1 MGFVRLESNL
11 ARSFSR
17 TEARKI
23 SCAAVLTCLLFSLV
37 FVAVIQPYMDPFP
50 ILGLRVTVGGPS
62 TMLVVEDES
71 GSGELES
78 EVLGVAAGGSQ
89 LVSSPPKNKISCND
103 DPRSDLCEMIGDV
116 RIQGNK
122 SSVILITD
130 TDTDNQKW
138 TIRPYPRKG
147 DESAMGNVRRVTLK
161 YSARDT
167 GTLPRCD
174 VNHSVPVVIFSDR
187 GYTGNLF
194 HDFTD
199 VLVPLFLTS
208 REFNGEVQFMVT
220 HMRQWWI
227 NKYERILSKL
237 SNYEILDFD
246 ADARAHCFPRALVGL
261 RCHKE
266 LSIDPARAPNGYDM
280 SDFRAFLRD
289 AYALNR
295 SRPLARAEGGARPR
309 LLIVARNR
317 TRSFV
322 NIGDVTR
329 AAREAGFEPV
339 SMEAAVSTGLGEVAR
354 VVNSCDAM
362 LGVHGAGLTNFLFLP
377 TNATLVQVVPWGGL
391 EGICR
396 LDFGRPALDAK
407 IKYMEYIIKK
417 EESTLIDNYPSDH
430 ELFRDPHAY
439 HKSGWGGLRIFLDQ
453 QNVKVDVGRFGG
465 FLKEVYE
472 NLGW

>member
-1 MGFVRLESNL
+1 
-11 ARSFSR
+11 
-17 TEARKI
+17 
-23 SCAAVLTCLLFSLV
+23 
-37 FVAVIQPYMDPFP
+37 
-50 ILGLRVTVGGPS
+50 
-62 TMLVVEDES
+62 
-71 GSGELES
+71 
-78 EVLGVAAGGSQ
+78 
-89 LVSSPPKNKISCND
+89 
-103 DPRSDLCEMIGDV
+103 MIGDV

-122 SSVILITD
+122 SSVILVTD
-130 TDTDNQKW
+130 TDTNNNQKW

-147 DESAMGNVRRVTLK
+147 DENAMGNVRRVTLK

-167 GTLPRCD
+167 DTLPRCD
-174 VNHSVPVVIFSDR
+174 VNHSVPVVVFSDR

-208 REFNGEVQFMVT
+208 REFDGEVQFMVT
-220 HMRQWWI
+220 HMRRWWL

-280 SDFRAFLRD
+280 SDFRALLRD

-295 SRPLARAEGGARPR
+295 SLALARAEGARPR

-322 NIGDVTR
+322 NIGDITR

-339 SMEAAVSTGLGEVAR
+339 SMEAGVWTRLAEVAS

-417 EESTLIDNYPSDH
+417 EESTLIDDYPSDH
-430 ELFRDPHAY
+430 EVFRDPLAY
-439 HKSGWGGLRIFLDQ
+439 HRRGWGGIRVFLHK
-453 QNVKVDVGRFGG
+453 QNVRVDVGRFGV